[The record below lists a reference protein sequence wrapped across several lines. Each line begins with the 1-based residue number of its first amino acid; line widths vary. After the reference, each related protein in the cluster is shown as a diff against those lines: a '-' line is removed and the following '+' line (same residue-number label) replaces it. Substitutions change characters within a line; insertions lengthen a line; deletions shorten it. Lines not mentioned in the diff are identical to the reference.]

1 MISKEYESLLEIL
14 GQPKVNETKET
25 VIDDILRQKIKELL
39 KSGKDTPIIIEEL
52 ELSKSQELY
61 KTIAALRTEIK
72 IESESLYKTNNLDK
86 EKGPFNT
93 VFKI

>member
-1 MISKEYESLLEIL
+1 MISNEDESLLKTL

-39 KSGKDTPIIIEEL
+39 KIGKDTPIIIEEL

>member
-1 MISKEYESLLEIL
+1 MISNEYESLLKTL

-39 KSGKDTPIIIEEL
+39 KIGKDTPIIIEEL

>member
-1 MISKEYESLLEIL
+1 MISNEYESLLKTL
-14 GQPKVNETKET
+14 GKPKVNETKET

-39 KSGKDTPIIIEEL
+39 KTGKDTPIIIEEL

>member
-1 MISKEYESLLEIL
+1 MSIQRLIL
-14 GQPKVNETKET
+14 
-25 VIDDILRQKIKELL
+25 
-39 KSGKDTPIIIEEL
+39 IEEL